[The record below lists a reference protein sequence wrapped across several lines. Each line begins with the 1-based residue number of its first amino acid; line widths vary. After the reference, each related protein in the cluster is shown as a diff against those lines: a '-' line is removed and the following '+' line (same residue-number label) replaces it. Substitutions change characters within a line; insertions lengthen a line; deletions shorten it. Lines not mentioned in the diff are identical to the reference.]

1 MFPIEKTFM
10 QLKELISADEELV
23 RVLKLTMQTQ
33 FTGMNDIRGDNL
45 RMLQIIINTIRALC
59 QIGMNEFVFGA
70 SFDRSL
76 NVINFVFSNEQLVL
90 QEQLIT
96 NLKKFLQFEI
106 KPDV

>member
-70 SFDRSL
+70 SLDRSL